1 MPAPHLRAVASGAY
15 PLTPL
20 SSLIT
25 TARACSHSVSFFPYS
40 KDGFAPLPLPG
51 SGSPRRTGPLPQQ
64 ESARSQ
70 ARGCSA
76 CTSPSGAVLPLCKAS
91 QETAGGFSGVKASAL
106 RCAPA
111 GGVWARA
118 GVTPRRWTR
127 SHRGVPASWWSAA
140 QSRHHREGVRSC
152 PSVDV
157 GRRHCACRA
166 GTLAPGASGRVERT
180 LWWLGAPRPLPGR
193 SGVWFDWSLT
203 TGLCAADRDA
213 VEGFPWPGRH
223 RGRAG
228 SGAAPLAC
236 VCSLRVFRLERRRK
250 VMLWSLLRQ
259 GPRGARPGAAGS
271 PP

>member
-1 MPAPHLRAVASGAY
+1 MPAPHLRAVASGVY
-15 PLTPL
+15 PLIPL

-25 TARACSHSVSFFPYS
+25 TARACSHSVSFFPYGQ
-40 KDGFAPLPLPG
+40 DGFAPLPLSG
-51 SGSPRRTGPLPQQ
+51 SGSPRRTEPLPQQ
-64 ESARSQ
+64 ESAHSQ

-91 QETAGGFSGVKASAL
+91 QETAGGA
-106 RCAPA
+106 
-111 GGVWARA
+111 WARA

-127 SHRGVPASWWSAA
+127 PHRGLPASWWSATRS
-140 QSRHHREGVRSC
+140 QRRHGGVRSC

-193 SGVWFDWSLT
+193 SGLLFDWSFT
-203 TGLCAADRDA
+203 TGLCAADRAA
-213 VEGFPWPGRH
+213 VEGVPWPG
-223 RGRAG
+223 
-228 SGAAPLAC
+228 S
-236 VCSLRVFRLERRRK
+236 
-250 VMLWSLLRQ
+250 
-259 GPRGARPGAAGS
+259 PRGWAELGGRFPGLRLLAAGF